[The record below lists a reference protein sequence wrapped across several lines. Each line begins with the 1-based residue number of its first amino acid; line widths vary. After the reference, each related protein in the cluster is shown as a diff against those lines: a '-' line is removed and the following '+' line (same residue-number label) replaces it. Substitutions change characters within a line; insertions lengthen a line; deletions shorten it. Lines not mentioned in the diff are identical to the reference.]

1 MHLLLASYNG
11 GASSSS
17 SPVPAASAAVAS
29 TGPDAT
35 VTLELGAE
43 SAPSTPD
50 AEIAR
55 AVKRYDSY
63 EPGLKYSEN
72 EEKPPRASRTFRDS
86 TSRLQRSKTSNSP
99 PPPLRRSSP

>member
-55 AVKRYDSY
+55 AVKRY

-72 EEKPPRASRTFRDS
+72 EEKPRPRIADVS
-86 TSRLQRSKTSNSP
+86 
-99 PPPLRRSSP
+99 